1 MGDQPAPRP
10 IVRISPQVVARDDL
24 EHRLQ
29 SAREQ
34 VTLSRDS
41 HERRPSDRNVSA
53 IESAKLRADL
63 LHSHWGTLSP
73 PAIPATSGLRGRVS
87 RLTKKV
93 VRRSTAWNV
102 EPRFEAQREFDAEV
116 ARFATDTIETIRLL
130 REQIEDLQL
139 ANERLLRRLH
149 AAEQAISP
157 LTLSVEANVEG

>member
-1 MGDQPAPRP
+1 M
-10 IVRISPQVVARDDL
+10 
-24 EHRLQ
+24 
-29 SAREQ
+29 
-34 VTLSRDS
+34 TLSRDS
-41 HERRPSDRNVSA
+41 HGRRPSDRNVSA
-53 IESAKLRADL
+53 IESAELRADL

-73 PAIPATSGLRGRVS
+73 PAIPATSGLRGRAS
-87 RLTKKV
+87 RFTKRV

-116 ARFATDTIETIRLL
+116 ARFATDTVDTIRLL

-149 AAEQAISP
+149 ATEQAISP